1 MSLPSLSVLVH
12 QMRLEAPHIVSLEL
26 RPLPGGPALPAATA
40 GAHIDL
46 QLAPG
51 LVRSYSLVYP
61 GQAGAYTVAVLK
73 DRASR
78 GGSRQVHEQL
88 RVGQTLQIGAPR
100 NHFALHEDAPRSVL
114 IAGGIG
120 ITPIYAMLQRLAELG
135 RPAHLIYAARS
146 AREAA
151 YVAEI
156 EALLARS
163 PQLSVHWHWD
173 DVQGGPPDLQA
184 LLAGTRADT
193 HLYACGPA
201 PLLQA
206 YEQACAQLGLSLVHL
221 ERFAALAPAPSA
233 AGAAAQGCTVELR
246 KSGKTVQVP
255 ADANLLDTLL
265 AAGCAMSYSCHE
277 GVCGACETR
286 VLEGE
291 VEHLDSILTA
301 DEQRANK
308 SLMPCVSRPR
318 SARLVLD
325 A

>member
-1 MSLPSLSVLVH
+1 MSESSIPVIVH
-12 QMRLEAPHIVSLEL
+12 QMRLEAPEIVSLEL
-26 RPLPGGPALPAATA
+26 RPVPGGPALPAVSA

-61 GQAGAYTVAVLK
+61 DQAGAYTVAVLK

-78 GGSRQVHEQL
+78 GGSRRVHEQL

-100 NHFALHEDAPRSVL
+100 NHFALHEDAPSSVL

-120 ITPIYAMLQRLAELG
+120 ITPIYAMLQRLAALG
-135 RPAHLIYAARS
+135 RPARLIYAARS

-156 EALLARS
+156 ERLLARA

-173 DVQGGPPDLQA
+173 DEQGGPPDLQA
-184 LLAGTRADT
+184 LLAGTEADA

-206 YEQACAQLGLSLVHL
+206 YERACETLGLQRVHL

-233 AGAAAQGCTVELR
+233 ASASGSDCTVELR
-246 KSGKTVQVP
+246 QSGKTVQVP

-265 AAGCAMSYSCHE
+265 AAGCSLSYSCHE

>member
-1 MSLPSLSVLVH
+1 
-12 QMRLEAPHIVSLEL
+12 MRLEAPEIVSLEL
-26 RPLPGGPALPAATA
+26 RPVPGGPTLPPASA

-46 QLAPG
+46 HLAPG

-61 GQAGAYTVAVLK
+61 GQSGAYTVAVLK

-88 RVGQTLQIGAPR
+88 RVGQRLQISTPR
-100 NHFALHEDAPRSVL
+100 NHFALHEDAPSSVL
-114 IAGGIG
+114 VAGGIG

-135 RPAHLIYAARS
+135 QAARLIYAARS
-146 AREAA
+146 ARDAA
-151 YVAEI
+151 YVSEI
-156 EALLARS
+156 QALLARS
-163 PQLSVHWHWD
+163 PQLSAHWHWD
-173 DVQGGPPDLQA
+173 DEQGGPPDLQA
-184 LLAGTRADT
+184 LLAGTPASA

-206 YEQACAQLGLSLVHL
+206 YESACAQLGLPQVHL
-221 ERFAALAPAPSA
+221 ERFAALAPPPSA
-233 AGAAAQGCTVELR
+233 APADGQACTVELR
-246 KSGKTVQVP
+246 KSGKTVVVP
-255 ADANLLDTLL
+255 AEANLLDTLL
-265 AAGCAMSYSCHE
+265 AAGCALSYSCHE
-277 GVCGACETR
+277 GLCGACETR
-286 VLEGE
+286 VLDGE

-301 DEQRANK
+301 EEQRANK

>member
-1 MSLPSLSVLVH
+1 MAVLTFSVVVW
-12 QMRLEAPHIVSLEL
+12 QMRLEAPEIVSLEL
-26 RPLPGGPALPAATA
+26 RPAPGAPALPMASA

-46 QLAPG
+46 HLAPG

-61 GQAGAYTVAVLK
+61 DRSGAYTVAVLK

-88 RVGQTLQIGAPR
+88 RVGQTLQISAPR
-100 NHFALHEDAPRSVL
+100 NHFALQEDASSSVL

-120 ITPIYAMLQRLAELG
+120 ITPIYAMLQRLVALD
-135 RPAHLIYAARS
+135 RPVRLIYAARS
-146 AREAA
+146 ARDAA

-156 EALLARS
+156 QALAARA

-173 DVQGGPPDLQA
+173 DEQAGPPDLKA
-184 LLAGTRADT
+184 LLVGTPASA

-206 YEQACAQLGLSLVHL
+206 YEQACAQLGLKQVHL
-221 ERFAALAPAPSA
+221 ERFAALLPAGGAVQPS
-233 AGAAAQGCTVELR
+233 GQGCSVMLR
-246 KSGKTVQVP
+246 KSGLTVHVP
-255 ADANLLDTLL
+255 AGENLLDTLL
-265 AAGCAMSYSCHE
+265 AAGCAISYSCHE
-277 GVCGACETR
+277 GLCGACETR

-291 VEHLDSILTA
+291 VEHLDSILTVE
-301 DEQRANK
+301 EQRANK

-318 SARLVLD
+318 SAQLVLD